1 MIFSSS
7 FGVLTLQ
14 YVPAVPQPD
23 AKDRLSDDARVV
35 SNRRRYLLEVDLR
48 ISNHSERPFC
58 APNLTFVPPI
68 QHFQARRGGPTQGE
82 FPGRPLRR
90 APAKPPAQPVGMAE
104 SKRKRTSWQKPACT
118 HSAHSLAKLKKPAGV
133 AGGAG
138 LPGTVSS
145 ARGRSGRPPADLSRR
160 SDAA

>member
-1 MIFSSS
+1 MNFSPS

-14 YVPAVPQPD
+14 YVPAVPQLD

-82 FPGRPLRR
+82 FPERPFAWGPGQASSATRRHGRTDMN
-90 APAKPPAQPVGMAE
+90 K
-104 SKRKRTSWQKPACT
+104 SSWQKPASLHT
-118 HSAHSLAKLKKPAGV
+118 ATATKSIGALIGEALGTPDVGARPMMTPVSLAAPL
-133 AGGAG
+133 
-138 LPGTVSS
+138 
-145 ARGRSGRPPADLSRR
+145 R
-160 SDAA
+160 

>member
-1 MIFSSS
+1 LIFSSS

-58 APNLTFVPPI
+58 APNLTFVSPI
-68 QHFQARRGGPTQGE
+68 RPTT
-82 FPGRPLRR
+82 
-90 APAKPPAQPVGMAE
+90 GMAE
-104 SKRKRTSWQKPACT
+104 SDMNKSSWQKPA
-118 HSAHSLAKLKKPAGV
+118 SLHTAAATKSIGALI
-133 AGGAG
+133 GGELMPPDWRA
-138 LPGTVSS
+138 
-145 ARGRSGRPPADLSRR
+145 SG
-160 SDAA
+160 

>member
-1 MIFSSS
+1 LIFSSS

-58 APNLTFVPPI
+58 APNLTFVPLIP
-68 QHFQARRGGPTQGE
+68 PTT
-82 FPGRPLRR
+82 
-90 APAKPPAQPVGMAE
+90 GMAE
-104 SKRKRTSWQKPACT
+104 SDMNKIFVAKTRL
-118 HSAHSLAKLKKPAGV
+118 SAH
-133 AGGAG
+133 GGCDEKYRRFY
-138 LPGTVSS
+138 
-145 ARGRSGRPPADLSRR
+145 RG
-160 SDAA
+160 

>member
-1 MIFSSS
+1 LNFSSS

-35 SNRRRYLLEVDLR
+35 SNRRRYPLEVDLR

-68 QHFQARRGGPTQGE
+68 QHFQARRGGPTQSE
-82 FPGRPLRR
+82 FPERPF
-90 APAKPPAQPVGMAE
+90 AWGAKPPAQPIGMAE
-104 SKRKRTSWQKPACT
+104 SDMNKSSWQKPASPHT
-118 HSAHSLAKLKKPAGV
+118 V
-133 AGGAG
+133 AATKSIGALIGGE
-138 LPGTVSS
+138 LMPPDWRSS
-145 ARGRSGRPPADLSRR
+145 R
-160 SDAA
+160 

>member
-1 MIFSSS
+1 MFSSS

-58 APNLTFVPPI
+58 VPNLTFVPPI
-68 QHFQARRGGPTQGE
+68 QHFQARLGGPTQVSFQDDHLRG
-82 FPGRPLRR
+82 PRPSQQRNPS
-90 APAKPPAQPVGMAE
+90 AWPNGHEQIFVAKT
-104 SKRKRTSWQKPACT
+104 RL
-118 HSAHSLAKLKKPAGV
+118 SAHGGCDEKYRRIGV
-133 AGGAG
+133 A
-138 LPGTVSS
+138 P
-145 ARGRSGRPPADLSRR
+145 
-160 SDAA
+160 

>member
-1 MIFSSS
+1 LNFSSS

-68 QHFQARRGGPTQGE
+68 NISRRDEAARRRVSFQNDH
-82 FPGRPLRR
+82 LRG
-90 APAKPPAQPVGMAE
+90 APAKPPAQPIGMAE
-104 SKRKRTSWQKPACT
+104 LDMNKSSWQKPA
-118 HSAHSLAKLKKPAGV
+118 SLHADGCDEKYRRFD
-133 AGGAG
+133 
-138 LPGTVSS
+138 
-145 ARGRSGRPPADLSRR
+145 RG
-160 SDAA
+160 